1 MIGMRGLPNFEEV
14 RDERYKPAPEPRDI
28 APYTHISE
36 LVNVMVAT
44 MRHRRITMSQ
54 ARVMVEQ
61 EYIRQALADSHGN
74 QCKAAL
80 SLKIHRNSLR
90 RLRGRK

>member
-1 MIGMRGLPNFEEV
+1 MIGMRGLPTFEEV
-14 RDERYKPAPEPRDI
+14 RDERERTAPARDI

-36 LVNVMVAT
+36 LVDVMVST

-61 EYIRQALADSHGN
+61 EYIRQALNDSHGN

-90 RLRGRK
+90 RLKGRK